1 MSNIDENKVKDLLH
15 ILMESMYTMLEDNL
29 YRRTVVDDMHKRI
42 NSTNLL
48 TQPDDDDIVLPLD
61 KDWS

>member
-1 MSNIDENKVKDLLH
+1 MANIDENKVKDLLH

-42 NSTNLL
+42 NSINLL
-48 TQPDDDDIVLPLD
+48 TQPEKPDTV
-61 KDWS
+61 